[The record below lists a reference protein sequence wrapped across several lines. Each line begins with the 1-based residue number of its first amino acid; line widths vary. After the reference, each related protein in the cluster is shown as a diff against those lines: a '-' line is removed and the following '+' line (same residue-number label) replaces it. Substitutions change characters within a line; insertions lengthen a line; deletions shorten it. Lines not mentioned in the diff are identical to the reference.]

1 MANLASSRVFSPAFG
16 LVIKRLALSLVIGTG
31 IFSCSTLHETDLG
44 ADRGYGEGMAPAYK
58 PSLSSPNALSR
69 NGKKGEPNYTP
80 MIERTATGVR
90 AVKDFSSQA
99 RNKSANDNASQTRAA
114 RAQQNSK
121 MAKAYND
128 NNLLTR

>member
-1 MANLASSRVFSPAFG
+1 MANFASSRVFGPVFR
-16 LVIKRLALSLVIGTG
+16 LTVKRLTLAVALGTG

-44 ADRGYGEGMAPAYK
+44 ADRGYGDGMAPAYK

-69 NGKKGEPNYTP
+69 NGKKGEPAYTP

-99 RNKSANDNASQTRAA
+99 RNKSTTDNASQTRAA